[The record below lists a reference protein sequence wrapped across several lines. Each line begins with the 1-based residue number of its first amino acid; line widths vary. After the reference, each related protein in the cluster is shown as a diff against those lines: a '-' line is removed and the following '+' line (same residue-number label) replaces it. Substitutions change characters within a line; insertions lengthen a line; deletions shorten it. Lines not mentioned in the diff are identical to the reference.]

1 MVHFPGRLLVA
12 HARMFALIAAAVF
25 IVAVPASAQTGMPQ
39 PLQSMVGFQGG
50 ASIDP
55 EQVFAGVFWQT
66 PPIAQRFHLRPG
78 IDGGFGQGLRLATIN
93 IDFIVRFPFGGSGW
107 SLVQGGGP
115 VIVLTKFEDFD
126 GSDTGAGGSY
136 IIGFAHDGG
145 FFGEFR
151 IGGGAV
157 PVLKMGAG
165 WGIRF

>member
-1 MVHFPGRLLVA
+1 MVHFPGRSLVA

-25 IVAVPASAQTGMPQ
+25 IVAVPASAQTGMRQ
-39 PLQSMVGFQGG
+39 PPQSMVGFQGG

-93 IDFIVRFPFGGSGW
+93 IDFIVRFPLGASGW
-107 SLVQGGGP
+107 SLIQGGGP
-115 VIVLTKFEDFD
+115 AIVFAKIDGFD
-126 GSDTGAGGSY
+126 GTETTAGGSY
-136 IIGFAHDGG
+136 VFGFAHDAG

-151 IGGGAV
+151 IGGGNA
-157 PVLKMGAG
+157 PALKIGAG
-165 WGIRF
+165 WALGF